1 MKDRQQPQTLVAP
14 DSTRPAAAWRARGR
28 DAGTAPPAA
37 WRARRWRVDRSG
49 RRGPRPAETGGGG
62 DAAGGPRRWSGTDAA
77 AGSLPTAPA
86 ARCQQSP
93 VGWQRRA
100 GVVERLTVRPGAMR
114 WAAPPLHTAWTNGVC
129 GDGGGGV
136 ETLGSGE
143 NRMLESGGQRRAS
156 RPIQHT
162 NGQRAPLGGQVT
174 IRRTGTRRCVAGQ
187 WLRTA
192 ACRRGGAQLQ
202 RARRG
207 SGPLDEKSQT
217 HGWDTRR
224 WRPAGSILCRRAVR
238 TRERTGDW
246 GAACLEHSRCTT
258 ARRGHAG
265 DANAAVRFT
274 PAPLRRRALRVGR
287 RGGGEARVPS
297 APLRSAPRL
306 GEVDP
311 SPQAGSTCN
320 L

>member
-1 MKDRQQPQTLVAP
+1 MERDR
-14 DSTRPAAAWRARGR
+14 RGR
-28 DAGTAPPAA
+28 WVAANGAGGALSAVPRRLAAP
-37 WRARRWRVDRSG
+37 
-49 RRGPRPAETGGGG
+49 RRGCRKAHRQAGG
-62 DAAGGPRRWSGTDAA
+62 DAVGG
-77 AGSLPTAPA
+77 
-86 ARCQQSP
+86 
-93 VGWQRRA
+93 
-100 GVVERLTVRPGAMR
+100 
-114 WAAPPLHTAWTNGVC
+114 APPPWTNGVC

-192 ACRRGGAQLQ
+192 ARRRGGAQLQ
-202 RARRG
+202 RARRR

-224 WRPAGSILCRRAVR
+224 WRHAGSVLCRRAVR

-274 PAPLRRRALRVGR
+274 PAPLRRRALRVGGPWGR
-287 RGGGEARVPS
+287 RGSRAKCPVEIGPASR
-297 APLRSAPRL
+297 
-306 GEVDP
+306 
-311 SPQAGSTCN
+311 
-320 L
+320 